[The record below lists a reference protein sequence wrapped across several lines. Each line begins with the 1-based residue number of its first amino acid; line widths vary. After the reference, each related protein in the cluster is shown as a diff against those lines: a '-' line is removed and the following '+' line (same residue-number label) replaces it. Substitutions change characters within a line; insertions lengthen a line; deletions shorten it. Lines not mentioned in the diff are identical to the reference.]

1 MDVGFIGLGG
11 MGRPMVAN
19 LIKAGHTVRV
29 WNRSPE
35 PVAASVA
42 DGAADAGSL
51 TEVWRADVVIS
62 MLADDA
68 SVRAVLLDD
77 ALLAGARASIHV
89 NMATVSV
96 GLARE
101 AAELHA
107 AHGIGYVSA
116 PVLGRIEVAAAGRLN
131 ILASGPAAL
140 LARVEPLFA
149 AMGQRTW
156 PLGDGPEQAV
166 IAKISANFMIASA
179 IEAMGEAAA
188 LTEAYGVDPGSL
200 VDLLTNSIFPG
211 VVYTAYG
218 NMIKE
223 RRYEPANF
231 RVPLGLKDVTL
242 GLTAGFDARVPMPF
256 AGVLRDQFLDAIAHG
271 DADKDWG
278 AVAEVSRRRANLPRE
293 S

>member
-19 LIKAGHTVRV
+19 LVRAGHTVRV

-35 PVAASVA
+35 PVRAAVA
-42 DGAADAGSL
+42 DGATEAGSVA
-51 TEVWRADVVIS
+51 EAWRADVVIS

-68 SVRAVLLDD
+68 SVRAVLLDE
-77 ALLAGARASIHV
+77 ALLAGADATVHV

-96 GLARE
+96 ALARE
-101 AAELHA
+101 AADLHA

-116 PVLGRIEVAAAGRLN
+116 PVLGRIEVATAGKLN

-140 LARVEPLFA
+140 LERVEPLFA

-166 IAKISANFMIASA
+166 ITKIAANFMIASA
-179 IEAMGEAAA
+179 IEATGEASA
-188 LTEAYGVDPGSL
+188 LTEAYGVDSGTL
-200 VDLLTNSIFPG
+200 IDLLTNSIFPG
-211 VVYTAYG
+211 VVYSTYG
-218 NMIKE
+218 AMVRD

-231 RVPLGLKDVTL
+231 RLPLGLKDVTL

-271 DADKDWG
+271 DADLDWG
-278 AVAEVSRRRANLPRE
+278 AVAEVSRRRAGLPRD
-293 S
+293 